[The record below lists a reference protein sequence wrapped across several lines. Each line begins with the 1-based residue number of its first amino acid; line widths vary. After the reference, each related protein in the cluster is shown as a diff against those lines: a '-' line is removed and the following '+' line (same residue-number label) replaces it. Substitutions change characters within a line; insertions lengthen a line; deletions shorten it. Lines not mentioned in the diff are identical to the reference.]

1 MSTNRLSQ
9 IVTKTGDTGS
19 TSLGDGQR
27 ISKSHPRIQAL
38 GSVDE
43 LNSAV
48 GLLLCCPMRS
58 ELQQQLQFIQHRL
71 FDAGAEICIPG
82 YNCLKPEHIQA
93 LETHISTQLEDLPE
107 LREFILPGGTEAAA
121 RAHICRSTARRAER
135 DLFAINEQEP
145 ISDNCLQILN
155 RLSDYFFVLARTLN
169 KEAGLSDV
177 FWNKEF

>member
-1 MSTNRLSQ
+1 MTNRLSQ
-9 IVTKTGDTGS
+9 IVTKTGDQGS

-27 ISKSHPRIQAL
+27 VSKNHPRIHSL

-48 GLLLCCPMRS
+48 GLLLCCPMRN
-58 ELQQQLQFIQHRL
+58 ELIQELQFIQHRL

-82 YNCLKPEHIQA
+82 YTCLTQA
-93 LETHISTQLEDLPE
+93 HLERLEAYISQQLEALAE
-107 LREFILPGGTEAAA
+107 LKEFILPGGTEAAA

-135 DLFAINEQEP
+135 DVFTLNEAEAVN
-145 ISDNCLQILN
+145 DYCLQFLN

-169 KEAGLSDV
+169 KEAGLHDI
-177 FWNKEF
+177 FWQKDH